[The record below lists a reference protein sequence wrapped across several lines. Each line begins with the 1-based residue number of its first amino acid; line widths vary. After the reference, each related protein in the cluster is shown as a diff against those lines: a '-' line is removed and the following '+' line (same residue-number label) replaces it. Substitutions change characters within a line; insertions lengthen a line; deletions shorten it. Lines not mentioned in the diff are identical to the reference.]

1 MALEQEK
8 TDYSVVNGFILSAL
22 AYLVITMLVG
32 ILASFQFIW
41 PDWAAGIPY
50 LSFGRIRPIHTNGT
64 LFGWLTTG
72 YIGFWY
78 YAIPRLCNTPLYSN
92 KLAKISLVLWNIII
106 LSAVVTFA
114 LGMSQGK
121 EYAEL
126 ILPIDALVVVTWVII
141 LINIFATIAKRKE
154 KQMYVTVWYT
164 MGTLVWVA
172 LVYIIGNN
180 PFYSGINDAN
190 INWFYGHNAV
200 GLLFTA
206 SGVGMGYYFIPKAA
220 KTPLWNHTLSMIGFW
235 GLGFIYVW
243 TGSHHLIYSPV
254 PEWIQ
259 TMGIM
264 FSILLIIPTMAVI
277 INFYMTVK
285 GKWYEMNTNVP
296 LKFLMV
302 GTTMYLLTCL
312 QGPFQSLRTVS
323 QITHFTDWVVGHV
336 HMAMVG
342 FASFMMFGSIY
353 YMIPQIAKRPLWS
366 EKAANWHFWLT
377 LIGLTGYMVSMW
389 VIGVIQGT
397 MWKDVSI
404 PFVETVIVSVPYWKV
419 RTISGVLM
427 VSAQFIFVYNIVKT
441 LYQKTSDIS

>member
-1 MALEQEK
+1 MALEQK
-8 TDYSVVNGFILSAL
+8 TDYGVVNGFILSAL

-32 ILASFQFIW
+32 VLASFQFIW
-41 PDWAAGIPY
+41 PDWASGIPY
-50 LSFGRIRPIHTNGT
+50 LSYGRIRPIHTNGT

-72 YIGFWY
+72 FIGFWY
-78 YAIPRLCNTPLYSN
+78 YAIPRLCNTKLYSK
-92 KLAKISLVLWNIII
+92 KLAWLSLVLWNIII
-106 LSAVVTFA
+106 LSAVVTLA
-114 LGMSQGK
+114 LGMNQGK

-126 ILPIDALVVVTWVII
+126 ILPIDVLVVVTWVII

-180 PFYSGINDAN
+180 PMYTGINDAN

-200 GLLFTA
+200 GLLFTT

-243 TGSHHLIYSPV
+243 TGAHHLVYSPV

-336 HMAMVG
+336 HMAMAG
-342 FASFMMFGSIY
+342 FATFMMFGAIY
-353 YMIPQIAKRPLWS
+353 YMVPQIVKRPLWS

-377 LIGLTGYMVSMW
+377 LIGLTGYMVSLW

-404 PFVETVIVSVPYWKV
+404 PFVETVIISVPYWKV
-419 RTISGVLM
+419 RTVSGILM

-441 LYQKTSDIS
+441 LFQKTSDAS